1 MPGASKSALGALAAL
16 LLVPSPAVGEYF
28 PDLLLKGACDAAN
41 FLNGLRFEMKGRTYT
56 GAPYYKATTRNEYI
70 YWDPDCGGGGDGQQR
85 WIIDDSEPDTTKL
98 RDLDGDGQCNYYARF
113 DSTDKSKPPA
123 EAFWKMNCGG
133 AKAESRLIVL
143 ADITTTLTT
152 TTMTTT
158 STTASTTTI
167 SSTSTSSS
175 TTKTSTSTTSSSK
188 TSTTTTVTSTT
199 QTFTGTSSTV
209 SSTTSTTSYTG
220 TSTTRTTSTTT
231 TTLMML
237 RLTGV
242 CPYKDFLEGL
252 TFVEE
257 GYTAS
262 GARWFKSAEDEQ
274 YVYHDYDCN
283 GGGNGKKRWIIDEN
297 LPDVTQTEDLDQ
309 DGACN
314 YHARHDSDD
323 TYGPPTAAVWQIWC
337 GVEWVNTI
345 LHLDMVSNYTYDDGM
360 DESNSLKLRS
370 YFKKSCQ
377 QKEYMNNLQFEY
389 QGVTASGSP
398 YYKSVSSD
406 EYMYYDPHCSGNVS
420 GSARWVLDSD
430 SPSLTALS
438 DLDGDGNCS
447 YHARAKSKDGSA
459 PPKGSMWKV
468 DCGGVWKDMWVALV
482 RLPTTTTSV
491 TATSTTATTT
501 AAHGDGHAA
510 PAAPIVNLNG
520 AAGPQHRLAFVL
532 LGLLGLL
539 SCQ

>member
-1 MPGASKSALGALAAL
+1 MPFAARSALGALVAL
-16 LLVPSPAVGEYF
+16 LLGPSPVVGEYF
-28 PDLLLKGACDAAN
+28 PDLLLKGACDAAS
-41 FLNGLRFEMKGRTYT
+41 FLNGLRFEMKGRTYS
-56 GAPYYKATTRNEYI
+56 GAPWFKATTSANYI
-70 YWDPDCGGGGDGQQR
+70 YWDPDCGGGGDGQPR
-85 WIIDDSEPDTTKL
+85 WILDNNEPDILKL
-98 RDLDGDGQCNYYARF
+98 RDLDGDGRCDYYARM
-113 DSTDKSKPPA
+113 DSTDKSRPPTST
-123 EAFWKMNCGG
+123 FWMMGCGG
-133 AKAESRLIVL
+133 VKAESRLITL

-152 TTMTTT
+152 TTMTST
-158 STTASTTTI
+158 STTVSTTTI
-167 SSTSTSSS
+167 SSTSTTSS
-175 TTKTSTSTTSSSK
+175 TTKTSTTTTSTTKSSTTSTA
-188 TSTTTTVTSTT
+188 TSTTS
-199 QTFTGTSSTV
+199 TFTGTSSTI

-242 CPYKDFLEGL
+242 CPYKHFLEGL
-252 TFVEE
+252 TFVEQ

-262 GARWFKSAEDEQ
+262 GARYFKAAEDEQ
-274 YVYHDYDCN
+274 YLYYDYDCN

-314 YHARHDSDD
+314 YHARHNSDD
-323 TYGPPTAAVWQIWC
+323 TYGPPRATVWQIWC
-337 GVEWVNTI
+337 GVEWANTI

-360 DESNSLKLRS
+360 DESNSLKLRG
-370 YFKKSCQ
+370 YFTKSCQ

-447 YHARAKSKDGSA
+447 YDGRAKSLDTSA
-459 PPKGSMWKV
+459 PPKGSMWKM
-468 DCGGVWKDMWVALV
+468 DCGGVWKDMWLALV

-491 TATSTTATTT
+491 TATSTTVTTTKATTT
-501 AAHGDGHAA
+501 APGKA
-510 PAAPIVNLNG
+510 PVMRNG
-520 AAGPQHRLAFVL
+520 AAGPQHHLAFLLLVL
-532 LGLLGLL
+532 LGLL
-539 SCQ
+539 SVCQ